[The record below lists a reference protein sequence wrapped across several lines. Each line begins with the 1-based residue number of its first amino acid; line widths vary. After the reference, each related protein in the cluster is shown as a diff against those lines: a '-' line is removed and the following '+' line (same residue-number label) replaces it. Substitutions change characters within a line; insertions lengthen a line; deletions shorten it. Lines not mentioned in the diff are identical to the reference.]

1 MALERLE
8 TTYISSEDS
17 ARPEKIERFRSLAA
31 PFPPGEGTR
40 SFGGHVYAQSAYAAS
55 KTVERGLVIHVSSYN
70 SRSKPNPRKA
80 EEKSQCYPRNINT
93 STSKTN
99 PTNQDMTGTFI
110 LPGKLDTPYTY
121 AVRHIRD
128 GYMYSTRSI
137 DARQNGKICFTAICS
152 FKRDEKQSL
161 FNHQPSSAQT
171 RFNSILTSKP
181 AEDQPLS
188 PSVDADWWIENV
200 RRGNITE
207 RPFPGLDVR
216 KTDMGSFNGSALV
229 KEEPERY
236 RQLTQ
241 YRLKGSPEVD
251 GDVGWK
257 VVREREEAGE
267 YDNLYVCAH
276 MYSSDKN
283 SLLLIPRALGI
294 RAWSEMASLTL
305 TVIVH
310 LHGEALR
317 MVDWGKIGAGTG
329 TGNGNGNEE
338 LPMKWFVQEGW
349 TPRAAENR
357 AVHESFLWGPDGSL
371 IATSLQDS
379 MLRLRR
385 LATESNL

>member
-1 MALERLE
+1 
-8 TTYISSEDS
+8 
-17 ARPEKIERFRSLAA
+17 
-31 PFPPGEGTR
+31 
-40 SFGGHVYAQSAYAAS
+40 
-55 KTVERGLVIHVSSYN
+55 
-70 SRSKPNPRKA
+70 
-80 EEKSQCYPRNINT
+80 
-93 STSKTN
+93 
-99 PTNQDMTGTFI
+99 MTGTFI

-121 AVRHIRD
+121 SVRHIRD

-152 FKRDEKQSL
+152 FKRDEQQQL
-161 FNHQPSSAQT
+161 FNHQPAPVQT

-181 AEDQPLS
+181 AEKQPLS

-200 RRGNITE
+200 RHGNITE

-216 KTDMGSFNGSALV
+216 KTDMGGFNTSVLV
-229 KEEPERY
+229 KGEPERY

-241 YRLKGSPEVD
+241 YRLKGSPEADASVKLD
-251 GDVGWK
+251 
-257 VVREREEAGE
+257 VVRRKEEAGE

-310 LHGEALR
+310 VHGEALR
-317 MVDWGKIGAGTG
+317 MVDWGLADAGAGTG
-329 TGNGNGNEE
+329 E
-338 LPMKWFVQEGW
+338 LPMKWFIQEGW
-349 TPRAAENR
+349 TPRAVENR

-371 IATSLQDS
+371 VGTSMQDS

-385 LATESNL
+385 LGTESNL